1 MFGKNDWKNRTIP
14 LKPAYR
20 YQKGAR
26 FGDANRGA
34 KHRRKP

>member
-1 MFGKNDWKNRTIP
+1 MFGKNNCKNRTIP
-14 LKPAYR
+14 LKPVYR